1 MSLKRNIA
9 VVGCGYWGKNLVRN
23 FHELNVLRY
32 ICDPDQTLANK
43 ISRQYDIETI
53 TFSEA
58 LKDNEVEGIILAVP
72 AALHAK
78 MAVEAM
84 NHGKHV
90 FVEKPLALNE
100 EEGRKMIDSARK
112 NHVHLMVGH
121 LLQYHPVFIEL
132 KNIVHNGGLGNV
144 NYIYSNRLS
153 FGKVRAEED
162 VLWSFAPHD
171 ISMILSLTKNK
182 PLSVTTES
190 KSILQEG
197 ISDLASIFIE
207 FTNNLK
213 AHISVSWLNPEKE
226 QKLVVVGSKAIAT
239 FDDTKEWDKK
249 LSILKY
255 QLNTELN
262 HNKSL
267 QKDDVEYIK
276 VKKDEPLKIEC
287 QQFCNLINNSVT
299 NITDG
304 NEGLRVLNILN
315 NSSDSSKLNKKIFIN
330 NA

>member
-1 MSLKRNIA
+1 MRIKKNIA

-32 ICDPDQTLANK
+32 ICDPDQILANK
-43 ISRQYDIETI
+43 ISCEYNTESI

-58 LKDNEVEGIILAVP
+58 LNDKEVEGIVLAVP

-78 MAVEAM
+78 MAIEAM
-84 NHGKHV
+84 SHGKHV

-100 EEGRKMIDSARK
+100 EEGQKMIDSAI
-112 NHVHLMVGH
+112 NSHVHLMVGH
-121 LLQYHPVFIEL
+121 LLQYHPTFIAL
-132 KNIVHNGGLGNV
+132 KNIVNNGDLGIV

-153 FGKVRAEED
+153 FGKIRAEED

-197 ISDLASIFIE
+197 IPDLSSIFIE
-207 FTNNLK
+207 FANNLK

-249 LSILKY
+249 LSILRY
-255 QLNTELN
+255 QLNSESN
-262 HNKSL
+262 QNKSL

-287 QQFCNLINNSVT
+287 QQFCNLINDSVL

-315 NSSDSSKLNKKIFIN
+315 KASDSSKLNKKIIIN